1 MRSLL
6 LSIALA
12 MIATAAASA
21 QATPYSKAPP
31 AAGAAPGSDSAH
43 IPDFMIALADGK
55 HLTRADLD
63 KSKPVMIVY
72 YSPTCDH
79 CQHFGQDLAAH
90 IGEFKGVQIVMVT
103 FRPLNEVQDFIRI
116 THLTGSGAL
125 IGSEGLRWTVQH
137 HYNIT
142 TFPFVAAYDRH
153 WKLRGVFRY
162 PPVDLSTLRR
172 DLLGHEK

>member
-6 LSIALA
+6 LSIALLL
-12 MIATAAASA
+12 AAAGAVSA
-21 QATPYSKAPP
+21 QSYSKTPP
-31 AAGAAPGSDSAH
+31 AAGVTPGADSAH

-63 KSKPVMIVY
+63 KTKPVMIVY

-79 CQHFGQDLAAH
+79 CQHFGKDLAAH

-116 THLTGSGAL
+116 TNLGESGAY

-153 WKLRGVFRY
+153 WKLKGIFRY
-162 PPVDLSTLRR
+162 PPVDLDVLRR
-172 DLLGHEK
+172 DLLGHAK